1 MSAQEILTKYGSY
14 FEGQNL
20 ILTGLRELFYLVL
33 SFLYSFIKS
42 CGDLLSKAYNVLTF
56 DTQSRVNEIFGGALS
71 TEFLTAVVLIVVV
84 CIGIAF
90 ILNSN
95 SIKGSKIIQNIM
107 FGLLVVFILPTFINS
122 VNGIIASSDMGNIST
137 SSVNKIFSANIVD
150 LKYCFGGDTVID
162 PTGEVHN
169 GFPDDYDYS
178 LLPMDELIKGSE
190 TPGIDDVFTKTLLNR
205 GSVDEEL
212 GDCSSGEIFGNF
224 ISFLSSYYYRYKVDM
239 FPIFLSEIATI
250 LVMVFTFFKVVRLC
264 YELIVNHFFAYIF
277 AITDIA
283 SGAKLR
289 EALKSILSTY
299 VVLIYCS
306 VAISL
311 FNTFQAW
318 IFDSSIFNNF
328 EASICIIPVAM
339 AVIDGPNLIE
349 RLFGIDAGIKSG
361 FHTAMGLM
369 HAGKTALGMGKA
381 AWNLGKDVTG
391 AKTPLDKARAVRQSE
406 LGNYGATHAR
416 GNDLETGSR
425 GVADK
430 KEKNGNANEMPH
442 RRGEASTTGSVPNV
456 KTERNSFNAESQNTQ
471 SDKEPLNEEKNS
483 GQNSWSF
490 AEPEEMHTEQ
500 SNAEPNREQES
511 KDGSINREAFKN
523 DVPDTLEQPDGK
535 EEIGNKSDVGTH
547 NEPNGSAKDQFAVP
561 NAGNKN
567 SRELQGNSG
576 RNNKKASATSSDS
589 AKIGFASQKPS
600 MASPSVEHSVEQM
613 PHRRNETRA
622 SAETSISSSG
632 SAPSRV
638 SQGKMQ
644 DIYSHS
650 SNEPIVRNSNAGVE
664 PSNTVQHPGN
674 LPRNA
679 KDNRTEGF
687 AQREY
692 KQEKGNGNKDSGKS
706 TGKRRGWSLGRRWIL
721 VE

>member
-1 MSAQEILTKYGSY
+1 MSAQEILTRYGSY

-33 SFLYSFIKS
+33 SFLYSFIKG

-178 LLPMDELIKGSE
+178 LLPMGELIKGGE

-416 GNDLETGSR
+416 GNDLETGGR

-456 KTERNSFNAESQNTQ
+456 KTERNPFNAESQNTQ

-500 SNAEPNREQES
+500 SKAEPNREQES

-561 NAGNKN
+561 NAGNKS

-576 RNNKKASATSSDS
+576 RNNKKASATSSDL
-589 AKIGFASQKPS
+589 ANGIASQKPS
-600 MASPSVEHSVEQM
+600 MTSRSVEHSVEQM
-613 PHRRNETRA
+613 PHRRNEARA
-622 SAETSISSSG
+622 SAETPISSSG

-638 SQGKMQ
+638 SQREMQ

-650 SNEPIVRNSNAGVE
+650 SNEPIVRNNNAGVE
-664 PSNTVQHPGN
+664 SPDTVQQSGN

-679 KDNRTEGF
+679 KDNKAEGF

-692 KQEKGNGNKDSGKS
+692 KQEKGKSNKDSGKS
-706 TGKRRGWSLGRRWIL
+706 TGKRRGEKL
-721 VE
+721 

>member
-416 GNDLETGSR
+416 GNDLETGGR

-456 KTERNSFNAESQNTQ
+456 KTERNPFNAESQNTQ

-589 AKIGFASQKPS
+589 AKIGFASQKSS

-638 SQGKMQ
+638 SQGEMQ

-706 TGKRRGWSLGRRWIL
+706 TGKRRGEKL
-721 VE
+721 

>member
-190 TPGIDDVFTKTLLNR
+190 TPGIDEVFTKTLLNR
-205 GSVDEEL
+205 GSVDEAL

-239 FPIFLSEIATI
+239 FPIFLSEIASI

-381 AWNLGKDVTG
+381 AWSMGKDVTG
-391 AKTPLDKARAVRQSE
+391 IKTPLDKARAVRQSE
-406 LGNYGATHAR
+406 LGNYGAAHAR
-416 GNDLETGSR
+416 GNNLETGGR

-442 RRGEASTTGSVPNV
+442 RRSETTPTGSAPND
-456 KTERNSFNAESQNTQ
+456 KPERKPFNAESQNTQ

-500 SNAEPNREQES
+500 SNAEPNRE
-511 KDGSINREAFKN
+511 AFKN
-523 DVPDTLEQPDGK
+523 DAPDTLEQPDGK
-535 EEIGNKSDVGTH
+535 EEISNKSDVGTH

-589 AKIGFASQKPS
+589 SKIGFASQKPS

-622 SAETSISSSG
+622 SAETPIPSSS

-638 SQGKMQ
+638 SQGEMQ

-650 SNEPIVRNSNAGVE
+650 NNEPIVRNNNAGVE
-664 PSNTVQHPGN
+664 SPDTVQQSGN

-679 KDNRTEGF
+679 KDNRAEGF

-692 KQEKGNGNKDSGKS
+692 KQEKRNGNKDSGKS
-706 TGKRRGWSLGRRWIL
+706 TGKRRGEKL
-721 VE
+721 

>member
-190 TPGIDDVFTKTLLNR
+190 TPGIDEIFTKTLLNR

-212 GDCSSGEIFGNF
+212 GECSSGEIFGNF

-416 GNDLETGSR
+416 GNDLETGGR

-456 KTERNSFNAESQNTQ
+456 KTERNPFNAESQNTQ

-500 SNAEPNREQES
+500 SKAEPNREQES

-613 PHRRNETRA
+613 PHKRNETRA

-638 SQGKMQ
+638 SQGEMQ

-706 TGKRRGWSLGRRWIL
+706 TGKRRGEKL
-721 VE
+721 

>member
-1 MSAQEILTKYGSY
+1 MSAQEILTRYGSY

-33 SFLYSFIKS
+33 SFLYSFIKG

-190 TPGIDDVFTKTLLNR
+190 TPGIDEVFTKTLLNR

-212 GDCSSGEIFGNF
+212 GECSSGEIFGNF

-416 GNDLETGSR
+416 GNDLETGGR

-456 KTERNSFNAESQNTQ
+456 KTERNPFNAESQNTQ

-706 TGKRRGWSLGRRWIL
+706 TGKRRGEKL
-721 VE
+721 

>member
-1 MSAQEILTKYGSY
+1 MSAQEILTRYGSY

-33 SFLYSFIKS
+33 SFLYSFIKG

-71 TEFLTAVVLIVVV
+71 TEFLTAVVLIVIV

-416 GNDLETGSR
+416 GNDLETGGR

-456 KTERNSFNAESQNTQ
+456 KTERNPFNAESQNTQ

-638 SQGKMQ
+638 SQGEMQ

-674 LPRNA
+674 LSRNA

-706 TGKRRGWSLGRRWIL
+706 TGKRRGEKL
-721 VE
+721 

>member
-416 GNDLETGSR
+416 GNDLETGGR

-456 KTERNSFNAESQNTQ
+456 KTERNPFNAESQNTQ

-500 SNAEPNREQES
+500 SNAEPHREQES

-613 PHRRNETRA
+613 PHKRNETRA

-638 SQGKMQ
+638 SQGEMQ

-706 TGKRRGWSLGRRWIL
+706 TGKRRGEKL
-721 VE
+721 

>member
-1 MSAQEILTKYGSY
+1 MSAQEILTRYGSY

-33 SFLYSFIKS
+33 SFLYSFIKG

-190 TPGIDDVFTKTLLNR
+190 TPGIDEVFTKTLLNR

-212 GDCSSGEIFGNF
+212 GECSSGEIFGNF

-416 GNDLETGSR
+416 GNDLETGGR

-456 KTERNSFNAESQNTQ
+456 KTERNPFNAESQNTQ
-471 SDKEPLNEEKNS
+471 SDKEPLNEEKNN

-638 SQGKMQ
+638 SQGEMQ

-706 TGKRRGWSLGRRWIL
+706 TGKRRGEKL
-721 VE
+721 

>member
-1 MSAQEILTKYGSY
+1 MSAQEILTRYGSY

-33 SFLYSFIKS
+33 SFLYSFIKG

-71 TEFLTAVVLIVVV
+71 TEFLTAVFLIVVV

-190 TPGIDDVFTKTLLNR
+190 TPGIDEVFTKTLLNR

-212 GDCSSGEIFGNF
+212 GECSSGEIFGNF

-416 GNDLETGSR
+416 GNDLETGGR

-456 KTERNSFNAESQNTQ
+456 KTERNPFNAESQNTQ

-638 SQGKMQ
+638 SQGEMQ

-664 PSNTVQHPGN
+664 SSNTVQHPGN

-706 TGKRRGWSLGRRWIL
+706 TGKRRGEKL
-721 VE
+721 

>member
-416 GNDLETGSR
+416 GNDLETGGR

-456 KTERNSFNAESQNTQ
+456 KTERNPFNAESQNTQ

-589 AKIGFASQKPS
+589 VKIGFASQKPS

-638 SQGKMQ
+638 SQGEMQ

-706 TGKRRGWSLGRRWIL
+706 TGKRRGEKL
-721 VE
+721 

>member
-1 MSAQEILTKYGSY
+1 MSAQEILTRYGSY

-33 SFLYSFIKS
+33 SFLYSFIKG

-190 TPGIDDVFTKTLLNR
+190 TPGIDEVFTKTLLNR

-212 GDCSSGEIFGNF
+212 GECSSGEIFGNF

-416 GNDLETGSR
+416 GNDLETGGR

-456 KTERNSFNAESQNTQ
+456 KTERNPFNAESQNTQ

-511 KDGSINREAFKN
+511 KDGSMNREAFKN

-622 SAETSISSSG
+622 SAETSIFSSG

-638 SQGKMQ
+638 SQGEMQ

-706 TGKRRGWSLGRRWIL
+706 TGKRRGEKL
-721 VE
+721 

>member
-1 MSAQEILTKYGSY
+1 MSAQEILTRYGSY

-33 SFLYSFIKS
+33 SFLYSFIKG

-190 TPGIDDVFTKTLLNR
+190 TPGIDEVFTKTLLNR

-212 GDCSSGEIFGNF
+212 GECSSGEIFGNF

-416 GNDLETGSR
+416 GNDLETGGR

-456 KTERNSFNAESQNTQ
+456 KTERNPFNAESQNTQ

-490 AEPEEMHTEQ
+490 ADPEEMHTEQ

-638 SQGKMQ
+638 SQGEMQ

-706 TGKRRGWSLGRRWIL
+706 TGKRRGEKL
-721 VE
+721 

>member
-416 GNDLETGSR
+416 GNDLETGGR

-456 KTERNSFNAESQNTQ
+456 KTERNPFNVESQNTQ

-706 TGKRRGWSLGRRWIL
+706 TGKRRGEKL
-721 VE
+721 

>member
-1 MSAQEILTKYGSY
+1 MSAQEILTRYGSY

-33 SFLYSFIKS
+33 SFLYSFIKG

-190 TPGIDDVFTKTLLNR
+190 TPGIDEVFTKTLLNR
-205 GSVDEEL
+205 GSVGEEL
-212 GDCSSGEIFGNF
+212 GECSSGEIFGNF

-416 GNDLETGSR
+416 GNDLETGGR

-456 KTERNSFNAESQNTQ
+456 KTERNPFNAESQNTQ

-547 NEPNGSAKDQFAVP
+547 NEPNSSAKDQFAVP

-706 TGKRRGWSLGRRWIL
+706 TGKRRGEKL
-721 VE
+721 

>member
-1 MSAQEILTKYGSY
+1 MSAQEILTRYGSY

-33 SFLYSFIKS
+33 SFLYSFIKG

-212 GDCSSGEIFGNF
+212 GECSSGEIFGNF

-416 GNDLETGSR
+416 GNDLETGGR

-456 KTERNSFNAESQNTQ
+456 KTERNPFNAESQNTQ

-490 AEPEEMHTEQ
+490 AEPEEMHKVPIYDYILREMETQLENVQ
-500 SNAEPNREQES
+500 ETRTDRQYYILLFAESQDDYFYALSRISQTLIYNDLARKMSLPAKLAVLEKLNNKSQTIQVQNATKVNITYPEKMTDVQIRQKIEKLGYDPWLLEAIQPKGGLRPVNERYIETGCGYEACITVSKFPARVEEFWLTRLMNMDNIVCVIDINAEQ
-511 KDGSINREAFKN
+511 
-523 DVPDTLEQPDGK
+523 L
-535 EEIGNKSDVGTH
+535 KS
-547 NEPNGSAKDQFAVP
+547 
-561 NAGNKN
+561 
-567 SRELQGNSG
+567 
-576 RNNKKASATSSDS
+576 
-589 AKIGFASQKPS
+589 
-600 MASPSVEHSVEQM
+600 
-613 PHRRNETRA
+613 
-622 SAETSISSSG
+622 
-632 SAPSRV
+632 
-638 SQGKMQ
+638 
-644 DIYSHS
+644 
-650 SNEPIVRNSNAGVE
+650 
-664 PSNTVQHPGN
+664 
-674 LPRNA
+674 
-679 KDNRTEGF
+679 
-687 AQREY
+687 
-692 KQEKGNGNKDSGKS
+692 
-706 TGKRRGWSLGRRWIL
+706 
-721 VE
+721 

>member
-1 MSAQEILTKYGSY
+1 MSAQEILTRYGSY

-33 SFLYSFIKS
+33 SFLYSFIKG

-107 FGLLVVFILPTFINS
+107 FGLLVVFILPTFIYS

-416 GNDLETGSR
+416 GNDLETGGR

-706 TGKRRGWSLGRRWIL
+706 TGKRRGEKL
-721 VE
+721 

>member
-1 MSAQEILTKYGSY
+1 MSAQEILTRYGSY

-33 SFLYSFIKS
+33 SFLYSFIKG

-190 TPGIDDVFTKTLLNR
+190 TPGIDEVFTKTLLNR

-212 GDCSSGEIFGNF
+212 GECSSGEIFGNF

-416 GNDLETGSR
+416 GNDLETGGR

-442 RRGEASTTGSVPNV
+442 RHGEASTTGSVPNV
-456 KTERNSFNAESQNTQ
+456 KTERNPFNAESQNTQ

-600 MASPSVEHSVEQM
+600 MTSPSVEHSVEQM

-706 TGKRRGWSLGRRWIL
+706 TGKRRGEKL
-721 VE
+721 

>member
-1 MSAQEILTKYGSY
+1 MSAQEILTRYGSY

-33 SFLYSFIKS
+33 SFLYSFIKG

-122 VNGIIASSDMGNIST
+122 VNGIIAYSDMGNIST

-190 TPGIDDVFTKTLLNR
+190 TPGIDEVFTKTLLNR

-212 GDCSSGEIFGNF
+212 GECSSGEIFGNF

-416 GNDLETGSR
+416 GNDLETGGR

-456 KTERNSFNAESQNTQ
+456 KTERNPFNAESQNTQ

-613 PHRRNETRA
+613 PHKRNETRA

-638 SQGKMQ
+638 SQGEMQ

-706 TGKRRGWSLGRRWIL
+706 TGKRRGEKL
-721 VE
+721 

>member
-20 ILTGLRELFYLVL
+20 ISTGLRELFYLVL

-190 TPGIDDVFTKTLLNR
+190 TPGIDEVFTKTLLNR

-212 GDCSSGEIFGNF
+212 GECSSGEIFGNF

-239 FPIFLSEIATI
+239 FPIFLSEIASI

-369 HAGKTALGMGKA
+369 HAGKAALGMGKA

-406 LGNYGATHAR
+406 LGNYGAAHAR
-416 GNDLETGSR
+416 GNNLETSGR

-442 RRGEASTTGSVPNV
+442 RRSETTTTGSAPND
-456 KTERNSFNAESQNTQ
+456 KPERKPFNAESQNTQ
-471 SDKEPLNEEKNS
+471 SDKEPLNEEKNT
-483 GQNSWSF
+483 GQNFGNF
-490 AEPEEMHTEQ
+490 ADQKEMRTEQ
-500 SNAEPNREQES
+500 PNAESNQEKES
-511 KDGSINREAFKN
+511 QDGSINREAFKN

-535 EEIGNKSDVGTH
+535 EEISNKSDVGAH

-589 AKIGFASQKPS
+589 SKIGFASQKPS

-613 PHRRNETRA
+613 PHRRNETRT
-622 SAETSISSSG
+622 SAETPIPSSS

-638 SQGKMQ
+638 SQGEMQ

-650 SNEPIVRNSNAGVE
+650 NNEPIVRNNNAGVE
-664 PSNTVQHPGN
+664 SPDTVQQSGN

-706 TGKRRGWSLGRRWIL
+706 TGKRRGEKL
-721 VE
+721 

>member
-1 MSAQEILTKYGSY
+1 MSAQEILTRYGSY

-33 SFLYSFIKS
+33 SFLYSFIKG

-190 TPGIDDVFTKTLLNR
+190 TPGIDEVFTKTLLNR

-212 GDCSSGEIFGNF
+212 GECSSGEIFGNF

-416 GNDLETGSR
+416 GNDLETGGR

-456 KTERNSFNAESQNTQ
+456 KTERNPFNAESQNTQ

-576 RNNKKASATSSDS
+576 RNDKKASATSSDS

-613 PHRRNETRA
+613 PHKRNETRA

-638 SQGKMQ
+638 SQGEMQ

-706 TGKRRGWSLGRRWIL
+706 TGKRRGEKL
-721 VE
+721 

>member
-1 MSAQEILTKYGSY
+1 MSAQEILTRYGSY

-33 SFLYSFIKS
+33 SFLYSFIKG

-178 LLPMDELIKGSE
+178 LLPMDELIKGGE

-416 GNDLETGSR
+416 GNDLETGGR

-456 KTERNSFNAESQNTQ
+456 KTERNPFNAESQNTQ

-500 SNAEPNREQES
+500 FKAEPNREQES

-638 SQGKMQ
+638 SQGEMQ

-706 TGKRRGWSLGRRWIL
+706 TGKRRGEKL
-721 VE
+721 

>member
-1 MSAQEILTKYGSY
+1 MSAQEILTRYGSY

-33 SFLYSFIKS
+33 SFLYSFIKG

-150 LKYCFGGDTVID
+150 LKYCFGGDTVIE

-178 LLPMDELIKGSE
+178 LLPMDELIKGGE

-416 GNDLETGSR
+416 GNDLETGGR

-456 KTERNSFNAESQNTQ
+456 KTERNPFNAESQNTQ

-500 SNAEPNREQES
+500 SKAEPNREQES

-706 TGKRRGWSLGRRWIL
+706 TGKRRGEKL
-721 VE
+721 

>member
-1 MSAQEILTKYGSY
+1 MSAQEILTRYGSY

-33 SFLYSFIKS
+33 SFLYSFIKG

-190 TPGIDDVFTKTLLNR
+190 TPGIDEVFTKTLLNR

-212 GDCSSGEIFGNF
+212 GECSSGEIFGNF

-318 IFDSSIFNNF
+318 IFDSSIFNNL

-416 GNDLETGSR
+416 GNDLETGGR

-430 KEKNGNANEMPH
+430 KEKNGNANEIPH

-456 KTERNSFNAESQNTQ
+456 KTERNPFNAESQNTQ

-706 TGKRRGWSLGRRWIL
+706 TGKRRGEKL
-721 VE
+721 

>member
-33 SFLYSFIKS
+33 SFLYSFIKG

-95 SIKGSKIIQNIM
+95 SIKGSKVIQNIM

-190 TPGIDDVFTKTLLNR
+190 TPGIDEVFTKTLLNR

-212 GDCSSGEIFGNF
+212 GECSSGEIFGNF

-416 GNDLETGSR
+416 GNDLETGGR

-456 KTERNSFNAESQNTQ
+456 KTERNPFNAESQNTQ

-664 PSNTVQHPGN
+664 PSNTVQHLGN

-706 TGKRRGWSLGRRWIL
+706 TGKRRGEKL
-721 VE
+721 

>member
-1 MSAQEILTKYGSY
+1 MSAQEILTRYGSY

-33 SFLYSFIKS
+33 SFLYSFIKG

-349 RLFGIDAGIKSG
+349 RLFGIDAGIKSD

-369 HAGKTALGMGKA
+369 HAGKTALGMGNA

-416 GNDLETGSR
+416 GNDLETGGR

-456 KTERNSFNAESQNTQ
+456 KTERNPFNAESQNTQ

-706 TGKRRGWSLGRRWIL
+706 TGKRRGEKL
-721 VE
+721 

>member
-1 MSAQEILTKYGSY
+1 MSAQEILTRYGSY

-20 ILTGLRELFYLVL
+20 ILTGLRELFYLFL
-33 SFLYSFIKS
+33 SFLYSFIKG

-416 GNDLETGSR
+416 GNDLETGGR

-706 TGKRRGWSLGRRWIL
+706 TGKRRGEKL
-721 VE
+721 

>member
-1 MSAQEILTKYGSY
+1 MSAQEILTRYGSY

-33 SFLYSFIKS
+33 SFLYSFIKG

-122 VNGIIASSDMGNIST
+122 VNGTIASSDMGNIST

-190 TPGIDDVFTKTLLNR
+190 TPGIDEVFTKTLLNR

-212 GDCSSGEIFGNF
+212 GECSSGEIFGNF

-318 IFDSSIFNNF
+318 IFDSSIFNNL

-416 GNDLETGSR
+416 GNDLETGGR

-456 KTERNSFNAESQNTQ
+456 KTERNPFNAESQNTQ

-706 TGKRRGWSLGRRWIL
+706 TGKRRGEKL
-721 VE
+721 

>member
-416 GNDLETGSR
+416 GNDLETGGR

-456 KTERNSFNAESQNTQ
+456 KTERNPFNAESQNTQ

-638 SQGKMQ
+638 SQGEMQ

-706 TGKRRGWSLGRRWIL
+706 TGKRRGEKL
-721 VE
+721 

>member
-1 MSAQEILTKYGSY
+1 MSAQEILTRYGSY

-33 SFLYSFIKS
+33 SFLYSFIKG

-416 GNDLETGSR
+416 GNDLETGGR

-456 KTERNSFNAESQNTQ
+456 KTERNPFNAESQNTQ

-523 DVPDTLEQPDGK
+523 DVLDTLEQPDGK

-638 SQGKMQ
+638 SQGEMQ

-706 TGKRRGWSLGRRWIL
+706 TGKRRGEKL
-721 VE
+721 

>member
-1 MSAQEILTKYGSY
+1 MSAQEILTRYGSY

-33 SFLYSFIKS
+33 SFLYSFIKG

-190 TPGIDDVFTKTLLNR
+190 TPGIDEVFTKTLLNR

-212 GDCSSGEIFGNF
+212 GECSSGEIFGNF

-416 GNDLETGSR
+416 GNDLETGGR

-456 KTERNSFNAESQNTQ
+456 KTERNPFNAESQNTQ

-511 KDGSINREAFKN
+511 KDGNMNREAFKN

-638 SQGKMQ
+638 SQGEMQ

-706 TGKRRGWSLGRRWIL
+706 TGKRRGEKL
-721 VE
+721 

>member
-1 MSAQEILTKYGSY
+1 MSAQEILTRYGSY

-33 SFLYSFIKS
+33 SFLYSFIKG

-190 TPGIDDVFTKTLLNR
+190 TPGIDEVFTKTLLNR

-212 GDCSSGEIFGNF
+212 GECSSGEIFGNF

-416 GNDLETGSR
+416 GNDLETGGR

-456 KTERNSFNAESQNTQ
+456 KTERNPFNAESQNTQ

-511 KDGSINREAFKN
+511 KDGSMNREAFKN

-600 MASPSVEHSVEQM
+600 MTSPSVEHSVEQM

-638 SQGKMQ
+638 SQGEMQ

-706 TGKRRGWSLGRRWIL
+706 TGKRRGEKL
-721 VE
+721 

>member
-1 MSAQEILTKYGSY
+1 MSAQEILTRYGSY

-33 SFLYSFIKS
+33 SFLYSFIKG

-190 TPGIDDVFTKTLLNR
+190 TPGIDEVFTKTLLNR

-212 GDCSSGEIFGNF
+212 GECSSGEIFGNF

-416 GNDLETGSR
+416 GNDLETGGR

-456 KTERNSFNAESQNTQ
+456 KTERNPFNAESQNTQ

-674 LPRNA
+674 LPRNT

-706 TGKRRGWSLGRRWIL
+706 TGKRRGEKL
-721 VE
+721 

>member
-20 ILTGLRELFYLVL
+20 ISTGLRELFYLVL

-190 TPGIDDVFTKTLLNR
+190 TPGIDEVFTKTLLNR

-212 GDCSSGEIFGNF
+212 GECSSGEIFGNF

-239 FPIFLSEIATI
+239 FPIFLSEIASI

-369 HAGKTALGMGKA
+369 HAGKAALGMGKA

-406 LGNYGATHAR
+406 LGNYGAAHAH
-416 GNDLETGSR
+416 GNNLEASGR

-442 RRGEASTTGSVPNV
+442 RRSETTTTGSAPND
-456 KTERNSFNAESQNTQ
+456 KPERKPFNAESQNTQ
-471 SDKEPLNEEKNS
+471 SDKEPLNEEKNT
-483 GQNSWSF
+483 GQNFGNF
-490 AEPEEMHTEQ
+490 ADQKEMRTEQ
-500 SNAEPNREQES
+500 PNAESNQEKES
-511 KDGSINREAFKN
+511 QDGSINREAFKN

-535 EEIGNKSDVGTH
+535 EEISNKSDVGAH

-589 AKIGFASQKPS
+589 SKIGFASQKPS

-613 PHRRNETRA
+613 PHRRNETRT
-622 SAETSISSSG
+622 SAETPIPSSS

-650 SNEPIVRNSNAGVE
+650 NNEPIVRNNNAGVE
-664 PSNTVQHPGN
+664 SPDTVQQSGN

-706 TGKRRGWSLGRRWIL
+706 TGKRRGEKL
-721 VE
+721 

>member
-190 TPGIDDVFTKTLLNR
+190 TPGIDVVFTKTLLNR

-416 GNDLETGSR
+416 GNDLETGGR

-706 TGKRRGWSLGRRWIL
+706 TGKRRGEKL
-721 VE
+721 

>member
-1 MSAQEILTKYGSY
+1 MSAQEILTRYGSY

-33 SFLYSFIKS
+33 SFLYSFIKG

-416 GNDLETGSR
+416 GNDLETGGR

-456 KTERNSFNAESQNTQ
+456 KTERNPFNAESQNTQ

-638 SQGKMQ
+638 SQGEMQ

-692 KQEKGNGNKDSGKS
+692 KQEKGNGNKDSSKS
-706 TGKRRGWSLGRRWIL
+706 TGKRRGEKL
-721 VE
+721 

>member
-416 GNDLETGSR
+416 GNDLETGGR

-456 KTERNSFNAESQNTQ
+456 KTERNPFNAESQNTQ

-613 PHRRNETRA
+613 PHKRNETRA

-638 SQGKMQ
+638 SQGEMQ

-706 TGKRRGWSLGRRWIL
+706 TGKRRGEKL
-721 VE
+721 

>member
-190 TPGIDDVFTKTLLNR
+190 TPGIDDVFTKSLLNR

-416 GNDLETGSR
+416 GNDLETGGR

-442 RRGEASTTGSVPNV
+442 RRGEVSTTGSVPNV
-456 KTERNSFNAESQNTQ
+456 KTERNPFNAESQNTQ

-500 SNAEPNREQES
+500 SNAKSNQEQES
-511 KDGSINREAFKN
+511 KDDSINREALKN

-535 EEIGNKSDVGTH
+535 DEIGNKSDVGTH

-638 SQGKMQ
+638 SQGEMQ

-706 TGKRRGWSLGRRWIL
+706 TGKRRGEKL
-721 VE
+721 

>member
-1 MSAQEILTKYGSY
+1 MSAQEILTRYGSY

-33 SFLYSFIKS
+33 SFLYSFIKG

-416 GNDLETGSR
+416 GNDLETGGR

-456 KTERNSFNAESQNTQ
+456 KTERNPFNAESQNTQ

-490 AEPEEMHTEQ
+490 AEPEEIHTEQ

-638 SQGKMQ
+638 SQGEMQ

-706 TGKRRGWSLGRRWIL
+706 TGKRRGEKL
-721 VE
+721 

>member
-1 MSAQEILTKYGSY
+1 MSAQEILTRYGSY

-33 SFLYSFIKS
+33 SFLYSFIKG
-42 CGDLLSKAYNVLTF
+42 CVDLLSKAYNVLTF

-190 TPGIDDVFTKTLLNR
+190 TPGIDEVFTKTLLNR

-212 GDCSSGEIFGNF
+212 GECSSGEIFGNF

-416 GNDLETGSR
+416 GNDLETGGR

-456 KTERNSFNAESQNTQ
+456 KTERNPFNAESQNTQ

-511 KDGSINREAFKN
+511 KDGSMNREAFKN

-638 SQGKMQ
+638 SQGEMQ

-706 TGKRRGWSLGRRWIL
+706 TGKRRGEKL
-721 VE
+721 